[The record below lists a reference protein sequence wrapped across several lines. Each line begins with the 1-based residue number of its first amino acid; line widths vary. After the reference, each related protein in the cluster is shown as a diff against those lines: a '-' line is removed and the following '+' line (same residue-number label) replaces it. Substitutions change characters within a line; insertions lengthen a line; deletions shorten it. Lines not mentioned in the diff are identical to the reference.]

1 MFNLFAG
8 KKSKDTLKDRLK
20 LVLTYDRAQISPGK
34 MEELKEELL
43 KVIKSYFPFEPDNID
58 VQLEQLE
65 DNMRLIAHLPVQ
77 P

>member
-1 MFNLFAG
+1 MFKRFSG

-20 LVLTYDRAQISPGK
+20 FVLTYDRAQISPGK
-34 MEELKEELL
+34 MDELREELL

-65 DNMRLIAHLPVQ
+65 DNMRLVANLPFQ
-77 P
+77 S